1 MCGIAGIFS
10 YHYASHDVDRE
21 ELRRIRDYMI
31 KRGPD
36 GYGEWY
42 SKDGHTGLAHRRLS
56 IIDLSERGA
65 QPMLSSDGNYV
76 VTFNGEIYNYRAL
89 RTQLEAKGCIFRSN
103 SDTEVLLHLYADRGA
118 AMVNDLRGM
127 FAFGLWDAKQQ
138 SLLLARDPY
147 GIKPLYYADDGWT
160 LRFASQVKA
169 LLAGEKISRE
179 PEAAGWVGY
188 YLFGHVPEPYTTFQQ
203 IRTLPAG
210 CYMWVN
216 QLGPHEPK
224 RYFSIAQVF
233 AESEKNPV
241 NTNDDDTQQ
250 YVREALLDSVRHH
263 LVADVPIGAFLSAGV
278 DSGALEDPFPPRR
291 IEESPQADAIVI
303 LGGSVGH
310 ARRSG
315 GSENLTQAADR
326 VLYGFRL
333 FRSGLAPLVVVSG
346 GGPANLGQPESEAML
361 MARLLEEWG
370 VPPSAIRR
378 ENASLDTR
386 GNALGCK
393 RLLKGSGIHE
403 ILLVTSAAHMR
414 RALATFQNVGFL
426 AVPASTDHESGDDSE
441 LAIRDW
447 IPQVEALELTS
458 LALREYL
465 AFLYYSLRGWTSVN
479 ADRVTLSSGASLS

>member
-1 MCGIAGIFS
+1 MTKIIGLLISPVNIALAMLLATIALISVGR
-10 YHYASHDVDRE
+10 VRTGRWV
-21 ELRRIRDYMI
+21 LCV
-31 KRGPD
+31 G
-36 GYGEWY
+36 
-42 SKDGHTGLAHRRLS
+42 TGLLTLASL
-56 IIDLSERGA
+56 
-65 QPMLSSDGNYV
+65 PV
-76 VTFNGEIYNYRAL
+76 VANMAL
-89 RTQLEAKGCIFRSN
+89 RI
-103 SDTEVLLHLYADRGA
+103 
-118 AMVNDLRGM
+118 
-127 FAFGLWDAKQQ
+127 
-138 SLLLARDPY
+138 
-147 GIKPLYYADDGWT
+147 
-160 LRFASQVKA
+160 
-169 LLAGEKISRE
+169 
-179 PEAAGWVGY
+179 
-188 YLFGHVPEPYTTFQQ
+188 
-203 IRTLPAG
+203 
-210 CYMWVN
+210 
-216 QLGPHEPK
+216 
-224 RYFSIAQVF
+224 
-233 AESEKNPV
+233 
-241 NTNDDDTQQ
+241 
-250 YVREALLDSVRHH
+250 
-263 LVADVPIGAFLSAGV
+263 
-278 DSGALEDPFPPRR
+278 LEDPFPPRR

-346 GGPANLGQPESEAML
+346 GGPANLGQLESEAML